1 MFRIRSVVRKDR
13 SRLVAVG
20 LFSLPESSATATEH
34 ARNARNRQLR
44 STRNR
49 LRLRPVAGFLP
60 VQQLDFETLVMHIPG
75 EKNGGSVGK
84 GGNCAIGLPTLNRS
98 TLNSGGVAE
107 ATGLTFH
114 ATALYFSTC
123 VTWS

>member
-1 MFRIRSVVRKDR
+1 MRKDR

-34 ARNARNRQLR
+34 ARNACNRQLR

-60 VQQLDFETLVMHIPG
+60 VQQLDFETLNPRAAAAYMTDIA
-75 EKNGGSVGK
+75 N
-84 GGNCAIGLPTLNRS
+84 IDI
-98 TLNSGGVAE
+98 
-107 ATGLTFH
+107 F
-114 ATALYFSTC
+114 
-123 VTWS
+123 